1 MPIRCSNHIC
11 SMTRKF
17 FSLLGTFLFLS
28 ICLVG
33 LQLVWVGL
41 QYRAVLGDELFSS
54 TTQDSSLTQETTT
67 TTVENKVATLKLE
80 PSSVELQPLGKK
92 KFTAVLELDGERR
105 QLDPRKVSWSVVKG
119 GGRIDQYGEFQ
130 AWDAAGEYPGT
141 IVAKFNDVQARASVK
156 VLAPPPNITEVKTF
170 QTTPSPSVT
179 SQVLV
184 TPTPISSS
192 IPTTSTTQSPSPQ
205 PVFREDNTSTRVIP
219 PSASPRPSLQPP
231 IVQPSATPRPSST
244 TERVQITQ
252 PQATEVTVKYD
263 VQDLKACLLN
273 FFTQAEYTRY
283 FDPTGEKAST
293 SEIRDRLSAAERC
306 FKTSKA
312 SAVTSQ
318 TEQCL
323 LDRLGYT
330 RYQQLSSSQDTATR
344 AELYESSGCFTQPE
358 KITLQSSDTL
368 DPYVESCLR
377 VVLSDERVSDLKEGK
392 KLSATE
398 KVQARSC
405 FNFSDQGTQPPTVVS
420 AAPETITCLEQTIGS
435 ERFSLLQNGEEPSAQ
450 ERAKAQ
456 ECLGT
461 TEITQQEIL
470 PVPVEVLPF
479 IPNVTSAKDASVQA
493 VSLQDRETKNTLTLS
508 GTAVPNSVVD
518 IYLFSDPI
526 VVSTT
531 ADANGNWSY
540 ELYYHL
546 PEGSHKAYTIVDH
559 PEQGRVK
566 SEVFTFDVAYAQTF
580 DDDVVIPDLI
590 SVTPVSQNI
599 SQVYVGVALI
609 IMSVA
614 FMIILG
620 IFQFRVPSGS
630 TLETKSSVTVTP
642 QPLITKDGEKV
653 MQK

>member
-1 MPIRCSNHIC
+1 
-11 SMTRKF
+11 MTKKF
-17 FSLLGTFLFLS
+17 FSLLGTFLLLS

-33 LQLVWVGL
+33 LQLVVVGY
-41 QYRAVLGDELFSS
+41 QYQAVLGDELVPSS
-54 TTQDSSLTQETTT
+54 TEDSSLLRESTT
-67 TTVENKVATLKLE
+67 TTVENKVARLKLE
-80 PSSVELQPLGKK
+80 PSSVELQPLGKRR
-92 KFTAVLELDGERR
+92 FTAVLELDGERR
-105 QLDPRKVSWSVVKG
+105 QLDPRMVSWSVVRG

-130 AWDAAGEYPGT
+130 AWDASGEYPET
-141 IVAKFNDVQARASVK
+141 ILAKFNDVQARASVK
-156 VLAPPPNITEVKTF
+156 VLAPPPNSSSEVKTT
-170 QTTPSPSVT
+170 QTSPSPSAN
-179 SQVLV
+179 SQFIASP
-184 TPTPISSS
+184 TPTPATR
-192 IPTTSTTQSPSPQ
+192 TTTQVSTQSPSPRPVLRDGDRTINTYSQTGSPLPSLKPSPQ
-205 PVFREDNTSTRVIP
+205 PSLQPTLR
-219 PSASPRPSLQPP
+219 PSASPQASLT
-231 IVQPSATPRPSST
+231 S
-244 TERVQITQ
+244 ERLQITQ
-252 PQATEVTVKYD
+252 PQATEVTVRYD
-263 VQDLKACLLN
+263 AQDLKSCLLN

-283 FDPTGEKAST
+283 FDPAGEKAST
-293 SEIRDRLSAAERC
+293 GEVKDRLSAAERC

-312 SAVTSQ
+312 STVTSQ

-323 LDRLGYT
+323 LDRLGYS
-330 RYQQLSSSQDTATR
+330 RYQQLATSQDTATR

-358 KITLQSSDTL
+358 KISIQSAGNL

-377 VVLSDERVSDLKEGK
+377 VVLSDERVSDLNEGK

-398 KVQARSC
+398 KVQARAC
-405 FNFSDQGTQPPTVVS
+405 FNYSDQGTQPPTVVS
-420 AAPETITCLEQTIGS
+420 AAPETVSCLEQALGS
-435 ERFSLLQNGEEPSAQ
+435 DRFKALQNGEEPSSQ
-450 ERAKAQ
+450 ELANAQ
-456 ECLGT
+456 ECLGLA
-461 TEITQQEIL
+461 EITQHEIL
-470 PVPVEVLPF
+470 PVPIEVLPF
-479 IPNVTSAKDASVQA
+479 IPNVTNSQDASVKT

-580 DDDVVIPDLI
+580 DNDVVIPDLI

-599 SQVYVGVALI
+599 LQVYVGVALI

-620 IFQFRVPSGS
+620 IFQFTSPSEG
-630 TLETKSSVTVTP
+630 TLERRGSVIVTP
-642 QPLITKDGEKV
+642 QLLVNKDGQKV
-653 MQK
+653 SQK